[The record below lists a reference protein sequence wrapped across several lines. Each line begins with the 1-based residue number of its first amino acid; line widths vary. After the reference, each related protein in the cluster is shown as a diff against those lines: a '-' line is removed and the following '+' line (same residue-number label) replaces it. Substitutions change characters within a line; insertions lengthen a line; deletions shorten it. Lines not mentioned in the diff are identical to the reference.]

1 MPMEVVGFRPYNMQ
15 AKDTG
20 ATLKGVSVF
29 VLADDPNVTGQLVD
43 KFSLSDEKLSAIGWY
58 PNVGE
63 IINPVYNK
71 YGKVENVEIV
81 SQ

>member
-1 MPMEVVGFRPYNMQ
+1 MPMKVVGFRPYDMK

-29 VLADDPNVTGQLVD
+29 VLADDPNVTGQLAD
-43 KFSLSDEKLSAIGWY
+43 KFSLSNEKLSASGWY
-58 PNVGE
+58 PNVGD

-71 YGKVENVEIV
+71 YGKVETVEVV